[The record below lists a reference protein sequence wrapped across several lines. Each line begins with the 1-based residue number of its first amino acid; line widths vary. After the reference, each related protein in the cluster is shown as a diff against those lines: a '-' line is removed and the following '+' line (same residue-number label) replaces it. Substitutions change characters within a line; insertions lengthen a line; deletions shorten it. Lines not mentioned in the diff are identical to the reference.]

1 MFYKV
6 KGQIKQIII
15 VLFFTS
21 DSSKVKVEEIIYFYR
36 KKFEVFLDLNQR
48 GNKNCLYE
56 NKILIKL

>member
-36 KKFEVFLDLNQR
+36 KKFEVFLDLYQR
-48 GNKNCLYE
+48 GK
-56 NKILIKL
+56 KIVFMKKRYLL